1 MKRTVVHLFQL
12 PKSGK
17 PLPKPGE
24 ALARISLGGGGNGR
38 QTLDIRVPGDENL
51 KELTET
57 DSQ

>member
-51 KELTET
+51 K
-57 DSQ
+57 